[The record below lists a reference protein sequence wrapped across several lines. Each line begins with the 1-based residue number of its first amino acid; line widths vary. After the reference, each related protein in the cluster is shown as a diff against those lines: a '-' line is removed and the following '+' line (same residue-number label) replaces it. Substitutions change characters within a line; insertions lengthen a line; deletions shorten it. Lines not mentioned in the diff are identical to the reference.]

1 MLKDENKKI
10 FKSKKIIKL
19 KQVKKR
25 NGFDIQI
32 KLNDEGWNWITNLIK
47 KIKK

>member
-32 KLNDEGWNWITNLIK
+32 KLNDEG
-47 KIKK
+47 